1 MAATVDAPWTV
12 TLDYSHDAA
21 LALAV
26 RDALG
31 LTDPLGLPPVDPPL
45 ALASLAHPT
54 GPGPAA
60 QWPAWWD
67 GALTEARHGSGAF
80 AELDG
85 PLGAF
90 VREHGTELLRWSS
103 ARKREL
109 AARSR
114 PAPGRPRLA
123 DALRER
129 TGRTGVRLPAF
140 RLLVLALPVAG
151 PLFRPVRDGLTVT
164 STALVG
170 DRDAY
175 LAALADHL
183 VRTHG

>member
-45 ALASLAHPT
+45 ALAHPA
-54 GPGPAA
+54 GPDPAA

-67 GALTEARHGSGAF
+67 SALTDHSPGALPQ
-80 AELDG
+80 LDG
-85 PLGAF
+85 PLGEF
-90 VREHGTELLRWSS
+90 VRQHDTELLAWSS

-109 AARSR
+109 AAHSR

-151 PLFRPVRDGLTVT
+151 PLFRPVRDGLVVT